1 MVFFTSKNVMPTMC
15 STQHWIRKQLDY
27 LITITVYLE
36 AIDLRKT
43 GNMKQ

>member
-1 MVFFTSKNVMPTMC
+1 MAFFTSKNGMPTMC
-15 STQHWIRKQLDY
+15 STQHWISDY
-27 LITITVYLE
+27 LITITIYLE